1 MAMVDDRKCLVTV
14 SRVSSHAARAT
25 PFLQCSGLDDLSALK
40 EWHESLR
47 MTGKTAG
54 FWYAC
59 EVTSRHSFE
68 YDSLSQSKPAR
79 RQALE
84 SIASVLSTQD
94 GGASLS
100 STNCPSSSAS
110 RHPHASLRST
120 APMSTS
126 RTTSHVSVR
135 VEARRRGDPL
145 YIVKMTW
152 PPAELFICYKY
163 ISVCSIRK
171 ADTARPLVHTLLDYD
186 YFVSK
191 SSGRLVDSTSAAN
204 VLECKAVKLKCRAIY
219 ICIEAG
225 VRFNLL
231 LPAAS
236 YCTHALHRAV
246 SLERR
251 RMQAM
256 ARGRYPHASEE
267 WAMLVA
273 DSDAMQQHFR
283 LTDWDSLRAYPASRN
298 MDFTSDKLR
307 SRVRKRQ
314 TLIEAHVDVKTTDG
328 YLLHLFAIAF
338 TKRRPTQV
346 REIRKKMFEIMTHKA
361 SSSRDLKE
369 LVQKFIPEAIGR
381 EIDARTAHIPLTR
394 AIRDGATSSK
404 RRAGGIKC
412 CESAH
417 SVPQPLSPTTAL
429 QATYQRY
436 KESASLRV
444 ESPAPSFSPHLD
456 VDDRLEGRAG
466 GTNEALNFTTFPQSF
481 LWHYFPRLCLR
492 TAGVS
497 RTT

>member
-1 MAMVDDRKCLVTV
+1 MTCSSPQVEARTV
-14 SRVSSHAARAT
+14 PLPA
-25 PFLQCSGLDDLSALK
+25 GLDDLSALK

-59 EVTSRHSFE
+59 E
-68 YDSLSQSKPAR
+68 
-79 RQALE
+79 LE
-84 SIASVLSTQD
+84 SVKASSKASPGEHRICSEHAGWWRFIKLNELSFLKREQTPTCQFEVYC
-94 GGASLS
+94 
-100 STNCPSSSAS
+100 TNVRIKNDLACISQKPSE
-110 RHPHASLRST
+110 RFWND
-120 APMSTS
+120 
-126 RTTSHVSVR
+126 VR
-135 VEARRRGDPL
+135 LLCSKVEARRRGDPL

-191 SSGRLVDSTSAAN
+191 SSERLVRRPGERLRYDRTDVYGLIFFCLPLPVARTHSIAPCHWSDGG
-204 VLECKAVKLKCRAIY
+204 CKQWQGEGEK
-219 ICIEAG
+219 
-225 VRFNLL
+225 
-231 LPAAS
+231 
-236 YCTHALHRAV
+236 
-246 SLERR
+246 
-251 RMQAM
+251 
-256 ARGRYPHASEE
+256 RYPHASEE
-267 WAMLVA
+267 RAMLVA
-273 DSDAMQQHFR
+273 DSDAMQQRCIYVSPSAERR
-283 LTDWDSLRAYPASRN
+283 LSRN